1 MIIILTSSSSSSP
14 RIYSGAQALE
24 EEYLTYSETLPYI
37 PSIKDLSL
45 SKTSAQVIT
54 SPTRVWVL
62 MRKDRNDGEEIVKKL
77 KCNLSLVPLIKIWLN
92 DQPFSTTSAILI
104 CKTHWLIYFEI
115 LMTLGM
121 MTLAEMMTGAS
132 HNPESWWDEK
142 AWDLWWWSGDNGKR
156 RKRKCVESC
165 LCKELSLPKSHFL
178 QPCKNCCFSFWPEPL
193 HDRVDDE
200 KVCDKIDRHIFDF
213 NDDNHYRQS
222 PMEWWWATME

>member
-77 KCNLSLVPLIKIWLN
+77 KCNLSLEPLIENLAKWPALHYISNINLQNALVDLLQNIDDFRRDDDSRDDDWGLT
-92 DQPFSTTSAILI
+92 QS
-104 CKTHWLIYFEI
+104 WI
-115 LMTLGM
+115 LMRWKSLRFVM
-121 MTLAEMMTGAS
+121 MK
-132 HNPESWWDEK
+132 WW
-142 AWDLWWWSGDNGKR
+142 
-156 RKRKCVESC
+156 
-165 LCKELSLPKSHFL
+165 
-178 QPCKNCCFSFWPEPL
+178 
-193 HDRVDDE
+193 
-200 KVCDKIDRHIFDF
+200 
-213 NDDNHYRQS
+213 
-222 PMEWWWATME
+222 